1 MTEKRQ
7 SYHHGGLRQ
16 ALVDGAIELIETQGL
31 EQLSLRRVA
40 TRLGVSQSAL
50 YSHFRDKREL
60 LDAVAAVGF
69 ECLRAQLYAA
79 LRGGDD
85 ATARSAAVAHA
96 YLMFA
101 LARRDLFRLMF
112 RPRHVNGVQDAALDR
127 AATDCILLIEDS
139 LREVPQTASSSAPRL
154 QSTLSWALIH
164 GLAELLLTGRVKP
177 QELGF
182 NGEQALLGVLFARSP
197 VSAVAGADA
206 G

>member
-1 MTEKRQ
+1 MTGKRQ

-40 TRLGVSQSAL
+40 SRLGVSQSAL
-50 YSHFRDKREL
+50 YSHFRDKSEL

-69 ECLRAQLYAA
+69 ERLRLQLYAA
-79 LRGGDD
+79 QMGAEG
-85 ATARSAAVAHA
+85 AAERSAAVAHA

-112 RPRHVNGVQDAALDR
+112 RPMQSGVDPDDALER
-127 AATDCILLIEDS
+127 MATDCILLIEES
-139 LREVPQTASSSAPRL
+139 LGEVAAEAGNPGNRRL

-164 GLAELLLTGRVKP
+164 GLAELLLTGRLKP
-177 QELGF
+177 NELGF
-182 NGEQALLGVLFARSP
+182 NGEQALLGALFALPP
-197 VSAVAGADA
+197 VTAA
-206 G
+206 